1 MVDLSF
7 GVGLEILEWSQS
19 KEFKFLKFKELEHGY
34 RRSLSSTDN
43 WASKATEWTTRR
55 K

>member
-7 GVGLEILEWSQS
+7 GVGLESLKWSQS
-19 KEFKFLKFKELEHGY
+19 KEFKFLKFKEFKYGY
-34 RRSLSSTDN
+34 GRSLSSADN
-43 WASKATEWTTRR
+43 WASKATEWTTSR